1 MSKTILIVE
10 DEMLIALDMETSLVE
25 LGHVVKTADSV
36 DSATRI
42 LDAGQID
49 LAILDWHLRDGASE
63 PVAQMLRDR
72 GVPFVLCSGS
82 SFEALSE
89 VFSGAPFIAKPF
101 KYAELVETV
110 QTLLPH

>member
-1 MSKTILIVE
+1 MPKTILIVE
-10 DEMLIALDMETSLVE
+10 DEMLIALDMETSLGE

-36 DSATRI
+36 DSAQKI
-42 LDAGQID
+42 VDAGRID
-49 LAILDWHLRDGASE
+49 LAILDWHLKDGASE
-63 PVAQMLRDR
+63 PVAQMLRER

-89 VFSGAPFIAKPF
+89 VFSGAPFISKPF
-101 KYAELVETV
+101 RHTELVETV